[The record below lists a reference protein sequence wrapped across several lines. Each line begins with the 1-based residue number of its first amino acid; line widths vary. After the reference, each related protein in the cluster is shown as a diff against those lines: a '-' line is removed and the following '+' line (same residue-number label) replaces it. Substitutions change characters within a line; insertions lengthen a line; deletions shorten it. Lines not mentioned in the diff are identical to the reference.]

1 MEEKKIIEFRNI
13 VKSFDGQVILKGI
26 NLDIYENEFVTLLG
40 PSGCGKT
47 TLLRILGGFLQ
58 ADEGKVIFDGE
69 EINQKPPYEREL
81 NTVFQKYALFPH
93 LNVYENI
100 AFGLKIKKVSKDIID
115 QKVMK
120 MLKLIGLEGYE
131 NKNTTLL
138 SGGQQ
143 QRVAIARAL
152 VNEPKVLLL
161 DEPLAALDLKL
172 RKEMQYELK
181 RIQQEVGITF
191 IFVTHDQEEALT
203 MSDKIVVMKNG
214 EIQQVGTPQEIYNE
228 PSNRFVANFIG
239 ESNILPGVMLEDYK
253 VRFDDITFDCV
264 DYGFKENEPVD
275 VVIRPEDIDI
285 VDVKDGKMT
294 GEVLSVLFKGV
305 HYEIMVETVPGTSVT
320 VNMRV
325 IRNHDVASEDG
336 TEKISA
342 NDFYVDIDDV
352 DYEIMVETVPGTS
365 VTVNMRVIR
374 NHDVASEDGT
384 EKISANDFYVDIDDV
399 ATLDEKEIIALSN
412 AQAWEVASDEFISI
426 AKVEYEL
433 TKEEGEYPVTFSTS
447 KGTSIQ
453 RTIFVVDQP
462 FVKNEKANEAVM
474 AFNFFKTVD
483 EIQESQALDT
493 ELKTWANA
501 QGWKLSDE
509 NQSVDLSVDYDFDA
523 ETVKEGVYKITFWTT
538 GREFKIHTTD
548 YSEEGQ
554 EVGLTFFPEDIHVMS
569 KVGY

>member
-1 MEEKKIIEFRNI
+1 MESKKLIEFRDI
-13 VKSFDGQVILKGI
+13 VKNFDGQIVLKGV
-26 NLDIYENEFVTLLG
+26 NHDIYENEFVTLLG

-47 TLLRILGGFLQ
+47 TLLRILGGFLE

-69 EINQKPPYEREL
+69 EISQKPPYEREL

-93 LNVYENI
+93 LSVYENI
-100 AFGLKIKKVSKDIID
+100 AFGLKIKKMSKDVIE

-214 EIQQVGTPQEIYNE
+214 EIQQVGTPEEIYNE
-228 PSNRFVANFIG
+228 PANRYVANFIG
-239 ESNILPGVMLEDYK
+239 ESNILKGTMLEDYK

-264 DYGFKENEPVD
+264 DFGFRENESVD
-275 VVIRPEDIDI
+275 IVIRPEDIDI

-305 HYEIMVETVPGTSVT
+305 HYEIIVETVPGTSVT

-325 IRNHDVASEDG
+325 IHNHDVTSEDG
-336 TEKISA
+336 KEKISA
-342 NDFYVDIDDV
+342 NNFYVDVEDVGGLDD
-352 DYEIMVETVPGTS
+352 
-365 VTVNMRVIR
+365 
-374 NHDVASEDGT
+374 
-384 EKISANDFYVDIDDV
+384 
-399 ATLDEKEIIALSN
+399 KEIIALSN
-412 AQAWEVASDEFISI
+412 AQAWNPETDDYISI
-426 AKVEYEL
+426 AKIEYDLRE
-433 TKEEGEYPVTFSTS
+433 EEGQYPVTFSTS
-447 KGTSIQ
+447 NGTSIE
-453 RTIFVVDQP
+453 RTIFVVNQP
-462 FVKNEKANEAVM
+462 FVKNEKANDAIM
-474 AFNFFKTVD
+474 AFNFQKTVD
-483 EIQESQALDT
+483 EILESQALDT
-493 ELKTWANA
+493 DIKTWANA

-509 NQSVDLSVDYDFDA
+509 SQSVDISVDYDF
-523 ETVKEGVYKITFWTT
+523 EPENVTEGIYKITFSTP

-548 YSEEGQ
+548 YTEVGQ

-569 KVGY
+569 RMVY

>member
-1 MEEKKIIEFRNI
+1 
-13 VKSFDGQVILKGI
+13 
-26 NLDIYENEFVTLLG
+26 
-40 PSGCGKT
+40 
-47 TLLRILGGFLQ
+47 
-58 ADEGKVIFDGE
+58 
-69 EINQKPPYEREL
+69 
-81 NTVFQKYALFPH
+81 
-93 LNVYENI
+93 
-100 AFGLKIKKVSKDIID
+100 
-115 QKVMK
+115 
-120 MLKLIGLEGYE
+120 
-131 NKNTTLL
+131 
-138 SGGQQ
+138 
-143 QRVAIARAL
+143 
-152 VNEPKVLLL
+152 
-161 DEPLAALDLKL
+161 
-172 RKEMQYELK
+172 
-181 RIQQEVGITF
+181 
-191 IFVTHDQEEALT
+191 
-203 MSDKIVVMKNG
+203 MSDKIVVLKNG

-228 PSNRFVANFIG
+228 PANRFVANFIG

-264 DYGFKENEPVD
+264 DFGFKENEPVD

-352 DYEIMVETVPGTS
+352 E
-365 VTVNMRVIR
+365 
-374 NHDVASEDGT
+374 A
-384 EKISANDFYVDIDDV
+384 
-399 ATLDEKEIIALSN
+399 LDEKEIIALSN
-412 AQAWEVASDEFISI
+412 AQAWDVASDEFISV

-433 TKEEGEYPVTFSTS
+433 TNQEGEYPVTFSTA

-493 ELKTWANA
+493 ELKT
-501 QGWKLSDE
+501 
-509 NQSVDLSVDYDFDA
+509 
-523 ETVKEGVYKITFWTT
+523 
-538 GREFKIHTTD
+538 
-548 YSEEGQ
+548 
-554 EVGLTFFPEDIHVMS
+554 
-569 KVGY
+569 

>member
-1 MEEKKIIEFRNI
+1 MEQNTLISFRNI
-13 VKSFDGQVILKGI
+13 VKSFDGQMILKGV
-26 NLDIYENEFVTLLG
+26 NLDINEKEFVTLLG

-47 TLLRILGGFLQ
+47 TLLRILGGFLD
-58 ADEGKVIFDGE
+58 ADEGSVIFDGE
-69 EINQKPPYEREL
+69 EISKKPSYEREL

-93 LNVYENI
+93 LSVYENI
-100 AFGLKIKKVSKDIID
+100 AFGLKIKKMSKDIID

-203 MSDKIVVMKNG
+203 MSDKIVVMNNG
-214 EIQQVGTPQEIYNE
+214 EIQQVGTPEEIYNE
-228 PSNRFVANFIG
+228 PTNRFVANFIG
-239 ESNILPGVMLEDYK
+239 ESNIIPGVMEEDYK

-264 DYGFKENEPVD
+264 DFGFKKGEPVE

-285 VDVKDGKMT
+285 VPVEAGKMT

-305 HYEIMVETVPGTSVT
+305 HYEIIVETVPGTSVT
-320 VNMRV
+320 VNMHV
-325 IRNHDVASEDG
+325 ISNQDVTSADGREKMSAS
-336 TEKISA
+336 
-342 NDFYVDIDDV
+342 NFYVDVEDVKNLDD
-352 DYEIMVETVPGTS
+352 
-365 VTVNMRVIR
+365 
-374 NHDVASEDGT
+374 
-384 EKISANDFYVDIDDV
+384 
-399 ATLDEKEIIALSN
+399 KEVIALSN
-412 AQAWEVASDEFISI
+412 AQAWNPETDEYISI
-426 AKVEYEL
+426 HKVEYDV
-433 TKEEGEYPVTFSTS
+433 KEELGEYPVRFTAAG
-447 KGTSIQ
+447 GT
-453 RTIFVVDQP
+453 TIERMIYVVNQP

-474 AFNFFKTVD
+474 AFNFARTVD
-483 EIQESQALDT
+483 DIQESQALDT
-493 ELKTWANA
+493 DIKTWANA

-509 NQSVDLSVDYDFDA
+509 NQSVDVSVDYDFDP
-523 ETVKEGVYKITFWTT
+523 EHIQEGSYPITFWTT

-548 YSEEGQ
+548 YSEVGQ
-554 EVGLTFFPEDIHVMS
+554 EVGLTFFPEDIHVMERMLF
-569 KVGY
+569 